1 MMIRWFVA
9 LAATAIALPVM
20 AESVNVYS
28 ARHYDTDDR
37 LYEMFTEETGIEVN
51 VLEGDSD
58 ELIQRIKR
66 EGDASPADIMMTV
79 DAGRLWRAE
88 DEGIFQP
95 SQSEVLNERIP
106 ERLRHPDGLWYGF
119 SQRLRLVFYNKEN
132 FDPDEFETYEDLA
145 DDRFE
150 GQICIRSSSNIYNQS
165 LVASIVAEHGE
176 AEAKEWA
183 QGLVDNLARPPQ
195 GGDTDQIRGAAA
207 GECELAVANH
217 YYYLR
222 LLNSDDP
229 DDREV
234 AEKVGVIFPNQDGRG
249 AHANVGG
256 AGVVDGAP
264 NREAAIELL
273 EFLAS
278 DEAQRLFA
286 EGNNEYPVVADAA
299 LPQALQDW
307 HQDIVLDDV
316 NVSALGRNNPTAVRI
331 MDEVGWR

>member
-1 MMIRWFVA
+1 MINRLLVG
-9 LAATAIALPVM
+9 LAATAIALPVA
-20 AESVNVYS
+20 AETVNVYS
-28 ARHYDTDDR
+28 ARHYDSDDR
-37 LYEMFTEETGIEVN
+37 LYEMFTEQTGIEVN

-95 SQSEVLNERIP
+95 TESEVLDKRIP
-106 ERLRHPDGLWYGF
+106 DRVSHPEGLWFGF
-119 SQRLRLVFYNKEN
+119 SQRLRLVFYNKES
-132 FDPDEFETYEDLA
+132 FDPTRLETYEDLA

-165 LVASIVAEHGE
+165 LVASIIAEHGE
-176 AEAKEWA
+176 AGAKEWA
-183 QGLVDNLARPPQ
+183 QGLVDNLARSPQ

-234 AEKVGVIFPNQDGRG
+234 AEQVGVIFPNQDGRG

-264 NREAAIELL
+264 NREAAVKLL

-299 LPQALQDW
+299 LPEALQEW

-316 NVSALGRNNPTAVRI
+316 NVSALGRNNPKAVRI

>member
-1 MMIRWFVA
+1 MTRWFVA
-9 LAATAIALPVM
+9 LAATAVALPVM

-37 LYEMFTEETGIEVN
+37 IYEMFTEQTGIEVN

-88 DEGIFQP
+88 EEGIFQP
-95 SQSEVLNERIP
+95 IESGVLDERIP
-106 ERLRHPDGLWYGF
+106 ERVSHPEGLWYGF

-132 FDPDEFETYEDLA
+132 FDPETLETYEDLA

-165 LVASIVAEHGE
+165 LVASIIAAHGE
-176 AEAKEWA
+176 AETKEWA
-183 QGLVDNLARPPQ
+183 RGLVSNLARSPQ

-229 DDREV
+229 EDREV

-256 AGVVDGAP
+256 AGVVTGAP
-264 NREAAIELL
+264 NREAAIKLL

-286 EGNNEYPVVADAA
+286 EGNNEYPVVAGAP
-299 LPQALQDW
+299 LPEVLQDW
-307 HQDIVLDDV
+307 RRDIVLDDV
-316 NVSALGRNNPTAVRI
+316 NVSALGRNNPAAVRI

>member
-1 MMIRWFVA
+1 MINRWLVG
-9 LAATAIALPVM
+9 LAATAIALPV
-20 AESVNVYS
+20 AADSVNIYS

-37 LYEMFTEETGIEVN
+37 LYEMFTERTGIEVN

-88 DEGIFQP
+88 DEGVFQP
-95 SQSEVLNERIP
+95 TESEVLDERIP
-106 ERLRHPDGLWYGF
+106 DRVSHPDGLWYGF

-132 FDPDEFETYEDLA
+132 FDPSELETYEDLA
-145 DDRFE
+145 DDRFA
-150 GQICIRSSSNIYNQS
+150 GQICIRSSSNVYNQS
-165 LVASIVAEHGE
+165 LVASIIAEHGE
-176 AEAKEWA
+176 AKAKEWA
-183 QGLVDNLARPPQ
+183 QGLVDNLARSPQ

-234 AEKVGVIFPNQDGRG
+234 AEQVGVIFPNQDGRG

-256 AGVVDGAP
+256 AGVVAGAP
-264 NREAAIELL
+264 NREAAVKLL

-278 DEAQRLFA
+278 DDAQRLFA
-286 EGNNEYPVVADAA
+286 EGNNEYPVVADSP
-299 LPQALQDW
+299 LPKALQGW

-316 NVSALGRNNPTAVRI
+316 NVSALGRNNPKAVRI

>member
-1 MMIRWFVA
+1 MINRWLVGLAAAAVA
-9 LAATAIALPVM
+9 LPAA

-37 LYEMFTEETGIEVN
+37 LYEMFTEQTGIEVN

-95 SQSEVLNERIP
+95 IESDVLDERIP
-106 ERLRHPDGLWYGF
+106 DRVSHPDGLWYGF

-132 FDPDEFETYEDLA
+132 FDPDDLETYEDLA
-145 DDRFE
+145 DDRFK

-165 LVASIVAEHGE
+165 LLASLIAEHGQVD
-176 AEAKEWA
+176 AKEWA
-183 QGLVDNLARPPQ
+183 QGLVDNLARSPQ

-229 DDREV
+229 EDREV
-234 AEKVGVIFPNQDGRG
+234 AEQVGVIFPNQDGRG
-249 AHANVGG
+249 AHANIGG

-264 NREAAIELL
+264 NREAAIKLL

-286 EGNNEYPVVADAA
+286 EGNNEYPVVADAP
-299 LPQALQDW
+299 LPETLQGW

>member
-1 MMIRWFVA
+1 
-9 LAATAIALPVM
+9 P
-20 AESVNVYS
+20 
-28 ARHYDTDDR
+28 
-37 LYEMFTEETGIEVN
+37 TE
-51 VLEGDSD
+51 
-58 ELIQRIKR
+58 
-66 EGDASPADIMMTV
+66 
-79 DAGRLWRAE
+79 
-88 DEGIFQP
+88 
-95 SQSEVLNERIP
+95 SEVLDERIP
-106 ERLRHPDGLWYGF
+106 DRVSHPEGLWFGF

-132 FDPDEFETYEDLA
+132 FDLNELDTYEDLA

-165 LVASIVAEHGE
+165 LVASIIAEHGE
-176 AEAKEWA
+176 AGAKEWA
-183 QGLVDNLARPPQ
+183 QGLVDNLARSPQ

-234 AEKVGVIFPNQDGRG
+234 AEQVGVIFPNQDGRG

-264 NREAAIELL
+264 NREAAIKLL

-299 LPQALQDW
+299 LPEALQEW
-307 HQDIVLDDV
+307 HQDIVLDDI
-316 NVSALGRNNPTAVRI
+316 NVSALGRNNPRAVRI